1 MSNPLRDAVG
11 RRLHAIIDARIAE
24 QRAAALQQHQVF
36 GPPERLRIDPT
47 AKVND
52 ALFNTVSGS
61 ITVEA
66 HAFFGH
72 GVAVLTGSHDTG
84 RTGAERQ
91 QAIPHDGHDVVIESG
106 AWVASRAI
114 VLGPC
119 RIGRDAVVAAG
130 AVVTRDVAAGA
141 RVGGNP
147 ARPLE

>member
-1 MSNPLRDAVG
+1 MSNPLRDAIG

-24 QRAAALQQHQVF
+24 QRAGALQQHQVF
-36 GPPERLRIDPT
+36 GPIDRLRIDPT

-52 ALFNTVSGS
+52 ALFNTVSGT

-72 GVAVLTGSHDTG
+72 GVAVLTGSHDVE
-84 RTGAERQ
+84 RTGADRQ
-91 QAIPHDGHDVVIESG
+91 RAIPRHGHDVVVESG